1 LISTQGGLYNFIRY
15 IKESFLIM
23 QVPEIE
29 KQIGVNL
36 YSTDTDGLGGQ
47 LRQEVEDF
55 IVKEITN
62 REEGQEGKYLIL
74 ELVKRD
80 WDTHH
85 FTRTLA
91 KILKISQKRISVA
104 GTKDKRALTTQ
115 KISIFD
121 IDASEIEK
129 VHLKDIELK
138 VLGRSRKPVELG
150 DLWGNDFIITIRN
163 IARSTEEAGK
173 LLEKTTN
180 EIVAQGGVPNFFGIQ
195 RFGSVRPVTHLVGKT
210 IVEGNFE
217 KAAMLYIAE
226 PFPYEPEETKQARQF
241 VKETR
246 NFKEGLKIYPLRLG
260 HERAMMNHLIANP
273 DDFAGAFLV
282 LPKNLYRIFV
292 HGYQS
297 YIYNTILCRRIEKGL
312 PLNQAVEGDIVC
324 FKNELGLPDSSKTE
338 KVTAETVNAM
348 NNLIKRKRAF
358 ITAPLPGYDTE
369 FASGVPGEIE
379 QAVLEE
385 LKVPLQGFNIEE
397 IPEMSSKGARREIL
411 LQVEPKFEVNEDEL
425 NPGKSKAVLEFML
438 PKGSYATT
446 VLREYM
452 KVDPLQMS

>member
-1 LISTQGGLYNFIRY
+1 
-15 IKESFLIM
+15 M
-23 QVPEIE
+23 QMPEIE
-29 KQIGVNL
+29 KQIGINL

-55 IVKEITN
+55 IVKEVTN

-85 FTRTLA
+85 LIRTLGR
-91 KILKISQKRISVA
+91 ILQISQKRISVA

-115 KISIFD
+115 KISIYD
-121 IDASEIEK
+121 VDAPEIEK
-129 VHLKDIELK
+129 IYLKDVELK
-138 VLGRSRKPVELG
+138 VLGRSRKSVELG
-150 DLWGNDFIITIRN
+150 DLWGNNFRITIRN
-163 IARSTEEAGK
+163 IVHSHEETDK

-180 EIVAQGGVPNFFGIQ
+180 EILAQGGVPNFFGVQ
-195 RFGSVRPVTHLVGKT
+195 RFGSVRPVTHLVGKA
-210 IVEGNFE
+210 IVEGDFE

-226 PFPYEPEETKQARQF
+226 PFPDEPEETKEARQF

-246 NFKEGLKIYPLRLG
+246 DFKEGLKTYPLRLG

-282 LPKNLYRIFV
+282 LPKNLYRMFV

-297 YIYNTILCRRIEKGL
+297 YMYNIILCRRIEKGI

-324 FKNELGLPDSSKTE
+324 FKNDHGLPDSSKTE
-338 KVTAETVNAM
+338 EVKAGTVTAM
-348 NNLIKRKRAF
+348 NRLIKRNRAF
-358 ITAPLPGYDTE
+358 ITAPLPGYSTE
-369 FASGVPGEIE
+369 FASDIPGEIE

-385 LKVPLQGFNIEE
+385 LKVPLQGFNIEK
-397 IPEMSSKGARREIL
+397 IPEMSSKGIRREIL
-411 LQVEPKFEVNEDEL
+411 LQVEPKFEIAEDEL

>member
-1 LISTQGGLYNFIRY
+1 
-15 IKESFLIM
+15 M

-29 KQIGVNL
+29 KQIGIDI
-36 YSTDTDGLGGQ
+36 YSTGTDGLGGQ

-62 REEGQEGKYLIL
+62 REEGTEGKYLVL
-74 ELVKRD
+74 ELIKHD

-85 FTRTLA
+85 LTRTLS
-91 KILKISQKRISVA
+91 KILQISQKRISVA
-104 GTKDKRALTTQ
+104 GTKDKRALTMQ

-129 VHLKDIELK
+129 IHLKDIELK
-138 VLGRSRKPVELG
+138 VLGRSRKSVELG
-150 DLWGNDFIITIRN
+150 DLWGNEFIITIRD
-163 IARSTEEAGK
+163 IASSPEKTGD

-180 EIVAQGGVPNFFGIQ
+180 DILIQGGVPNFFGVQ
-195 RFGSVRPVTHLVGKT
+195 RFGSVRPVTHLVGKA
-210 IVEGNFE
+210 IVEGDFE
-217 KAAMLYIAE
+217 KAALLYIADS
-226 PFPYEPEETKQARQF
+226 FPAEPEETKKARQS

-246 NFKEGLKIYPLRLG
+246 DFKEGLKTYPLRLG

-273 DDFAGAFLV
+273 DDFAGSFLV
-282 LPKNLYRIFV
+282 LPKNLYRMFV

-297 YIYNTILCRRIEKGL
+297 YIYNIIICRRIEKGL

-324 FKNELGLPDSSKTE
+324 FKNDVGLPDSSKTE

-348 NNLIKRKRAF
+348 NRLIKRNRAF
-358 ITAPLPGYDTE
+358 ITAPLPGYNTE
-369 FASGVPGEIE
+369 FASGIPGEIE
-379 QAVLEE
+379 QEVIQE
-385 LKVPLQGFNIEE
+385 LKVPLTGFNIEE
-397 IPEMSSKGARREIL
+397 IPEMSSKGIRREVL
-411 LQVEPKFEVNEDEL
+411 LQVEPKFEVAEDEL
-425 NPGKSKAVLEFML
+425 NPGKSKAVLKFML

>member
-1 LISTQGGLYNFIRY
+1 M
-15 IKESFLIM
+15 E
-23 QVPEIE
+23 VPEIE
-29 KQIGVNL
+29 KQIGISL
-36 YSTDTDGLGGQ
+36 YSTDTEGLGGQ

-62 REEGQEGKYLIL
+62 REEGEEGKYLIL

-85 FTRTLA
+85 FTRHLA
-91 KILKISQKRISVA
+91 KILQISQKRICVA

-121 IDASEIEK
+121 LDASEIEK
-129 VHLKDIELK
+129 IHLKDIELK
-138 VLGRSRKPVELG
+138 VLGRSRKSIELG
-150 DLWGNDFIITIRN
+150 DLWGNDFIIAVRD
-163 IARSTEEAGK
+163 IAGSLEETK
-173 LLEKTTN
+173 KTLERTTS
-180 EIVAQGGVPNFFGIQ
+180 EIITQGGVPNFFGIQ
-195 RFGSVRPVTHLVGKT
+195 RFGSVRPVTHLVGKA
-210 IVEGNFE
+210 IVEGDFE
-217 KAAMLYIAE
+217 KASMLYIAE
-226 PFPYEPEETKQARQF
+226 PFPEEPEETRKARQF

-273 DDFAGAFLV
+273 EDFAGSFLV
-282 LPKNLYRIFV
+282 LPKNLYKMFV

-297 YIYNTILCRRIEKGL
+297 YIYNTILCRRLEKGIS
-312 PLNQAVEGDIVC
+312 LNQAQEGDIVC
-324 FKNELGLPDSSKTE
+324 FKNEAGMPDSSKTE
-338 KVTAETVNAM
+338 KVTAETVSAM
-348 NNLIKRKRAF
+348 NRLIKRNRAF
-358 ITAPLPGYDTE
+358 ITAPLPGYITE

-379 QAVLEE
+379 QEVLEE
-385 LKVPLQGFNIEE
+385 LNVPLKGFSIEK
-397 IPEMSSKGARREIL
+397 IPEMSSKGMRREML
-411 LQVEPKFEVNEDEL
+411 LQVEPKFEVAEDEL

>member
-85 FTRTLA
+85 FTGTLA

-210 IVEGNFE
+210 IVEGNSE

-273 DDFAGAFLV
+273 DDFAVAFLV

-379 QAVLEE
+379 QVVLEE

>member
-1 LISTQGGLYNFIRY
+1 
-15 IKESFLIM
+15 M

-29 KQIGVNL
+29 KQIGINL

-55 IVKEITN
+55 IVREITN

-85 FTRTLA
+85 LTRTLA
-91 KILKISQKRISVA
+91 KILQMSQKRISVA

-121 IDASEIEK
+121 IDAQEIEK
-129 VHLKDIELK
+129 IHLKDVELK
-138 VLGRSRKPVELG
+138 VLGRSRKSVELG
-150 DLWGNDFIITIRN
+150 DLWGNDFRITIRN
-163 IARSTEEAGK
+163 IVHSHEETDK

-180 EIVAQGGVPNFFGIQ
+180 EILAQGGVPNFFGVQ
-195 RFGSVRPVTHLVGKT
+195 RFGSVRPVTHLVGKA
-210 IVEGNFE
+210 IVEGDFE
-217 KAAMLYIAE
+217 KAALLYIAE
-226 PFPYEPEETKQARQF
+226 PFPDEPEETKEARQF

-246 NFKEGLKIYPLRLG
+246 DFKEGLKTYPLHLG

-312 PLNQAVEGDIVC
+312 SLNEAVEGDIVC
-324 FKNELGLPDSSKTE
+324 FKNEHGLPDSSKTE
-338 KVTAETVNAM
+338 QVTTETVNAM
-348 NNLIKRKRAF
+348 NRLIKRKRAF
-358 ITAPLPGYDTE
+358 ITAPLPGYSTE
-369 FASGVPGEIE
+369 FASGIPGEIE

-385 LKVPLQGFNIEE
+385 FKVPLQGFNIEKV
-397 IPEMSSKGARREIL
+397 PEMSSKGIRREVI
-411 LQVEPKFEVNEDEL
+411 LQVEPKFEVGEDEL

>member
-1 LISTQGGLYNFIRY
+1 
-15 IKESFLIM
+15 M

-29 KQIGVNL
+29 KQIGIKL

-85 FTRTLA
+85 LTRTLA

-121 IDASEIEK
+121 VDAPEIEK
-129 VHLKDIELK
+129 IHLKDIELK
-138 VLGRSRKPVELG
+138 VLGRSRKSIELG

-163 IARSTEEAGK
+163 IAPSPEETGK
-173 LLEKTTN
+173 LLEKTTDD
-180 EIVAQGGVPNFFGIQ
+180 ILAQGGVPNFFGIQ
-195 RFGSVRPVTHLVGKT
+195 RFGSVRPVTHLVGKA
-210 IVEGNFE
+210 IVEGDFE
-217 KAAMLYIAE
+217 KAALLYIAE
-226 PFPYEPEETKQARQF
+226 PFPDEPEETKKARQF
-241 VKETR
+241 VKETLD
-246 NFKEGLKIYPLRLG
+246 FKEGLKTYPLRLG

-273 DDFAGAFLV
+273 GDFAGAFLV
-282 LPKNLYRIFV
+282 LPKNLYRMFV

-297 YIYNTILCRRIEKGL
+297 YIYNIILCRRIEKGL
-312 PLNQAVEGDIVC
+312 PLDQALEGDIVC
-324 FKNELGLPDSSKTE
+324 FKNEHGLPDSSKIEEVKAGT
-338 KVTAETVNAM
+338 VTAM
-348 NNLIKRKRAF
+348 NRLIKRNRAF
-358 ITAPLPGYDTE
+358 ITAPLPGYNTE
-369 FASGVPGEIE
+369 FASGIPGEIE

-397 IPEMSSKGARREIL
+397 IPEMSSKGTRREIL
-411 LQVEPKFEVNEDEL
+411 LHVEPKFKVEEDDL

>member
-1 LISTQGGLYNFIRY
+1 
-15 IKESFLIM
+15 M

-55 IVKEITN
+55 VVKEITN

-85 FTRTLA
+85 LTRTLA
-91 KILKISQKRISVA
+91 KILQISQKRISVA

-121 IDASEIEK
+121 VDASEIER
-129 VHLKDIELK
+129 VHLKDVELK
-138 VLGRSRKPVELG
+138 VLGRSRKSVELG

-163 IARSTEEAGK
+163 ITHSPEETDK

-180 EIVAQGGVPNFFGIQ
+180 EILAQGGVPNFFGIQ
-195 RFGSVRPVTHLVGKT
+195 RFGSVRPVTHLVGKA
-210 IVEGNFE
+210 IVEGDFE
-217 KAAMLYIAE
+217 KAALLYIAE
-226 PFPYEPEETKQARQF
+226 PFPDEPEETKQVRQF

-246 NFKEGLKIYPLRLG
+246 DFREGLKTYPLRLG

-282 LPKNLYRIFV
+282 LPKNLYRMFV

-297 YIYNTILCRRIEKGL
+297 YMYNITLCRRVEKGL

-338 KVTAETVNAM
+338 EVKAETVTAM
-348 NNLIKRKRAF
+348 NRLIKKNRAF
-358 ITAPLPGYDTE
+358 ITAPLPGYNTE

-379 QAVLEE
+379 QAILEE

-397 IPEMSSKGARREIL
+397 IPEMSSKGTRREIL
-411 LQVEPKFEVNEDEL
+411 LQVEPKFKVDEDDL

-446 VLREYM
+446 ILREYM

>member
-1 LISTQGGLYNFIRY
+1 
-15 IKESFLIM
+15 M

-29 KQIGVNL
+29 KQIGISL

-55 IVKEITN
+55 IVKEVTN

-85 FTRTLA
+85 LIRTLGR
-91 KILKISQKRISVA
+91 ILQISQKRISVA

-115 KISIFD
+115 KISIYD
-121 IDASEIEK
+121 VNAPEIEK
-129 VHLKDIELK
+129 IYLKDVELK
-138 VLGRSRKPVELG
+138 VLGRSRKSIELG
-150 DLWGNDFIITIRN
+150 DLWGNDFRITIRN
-163 IARSTEEAGK
+163 IAYSPEETSK

-180 EIVAQGGVPNFFGIQ
+180 QILAQNGVPNFFGIQ
-195 RFGSVRPVTHLVGKT
+195 RFGSVRPVTHLVGKA
-210 IVEGNFE
+210 IVEGDFE

-226 PFPYEPEETKQARQF
+226 PFPDEPEETKEARQF

-246 NFKEGLKIYPLRLG
+246 DFKEGLKTYPLRLG

-273 DDFAGAFLV
+273 DDFAGTFPV
-282 LPKNLYRIFV
+282 LPKNLYRMFV

-297 YIYNTILCRRIEKGL
+297 YMYNIILCRRIEKGL

-324 FKNELGLPDSSKTE
+324 FKNEHGLPDSSKTE
-338 KVTAETVNAM
+338 SVTAGTVTAM
-348 NNLIKRKRAF
+348 NRLINRNRAF
-358 ITAPLPGYDTE
+358 VTAPLPGYNTE
-369 FASGVPGEIE
+369 FASGVPGDIE

-385 LKVPLQGFNIEE
+385 LKVPLQGFNIEK
-397 IPEMSSKGARREIL
+397 IPEMSSKGIRREIL
-411 LQVEPKFEVNEDEL
+411 LQVEPKFEIAEDEL

>member
-1 LISTQGGLYNFIRY
+1 M
-15 IKESFLIM
+15 E
-23 QVPEIE
+23 VPKIE
-29 KQIGVNL
+29 KQIGIDL

-55 IVKEITN
+55 IVREITN
-62 REEGQEGKYLIL
+62 REEEQEGKYLIL

-91 KILKISQKRISVA
+91 KILQISQKRISVA

-121 IDASEIEK
+121 IYAQEIEK
-129 VHLKDIELK
+129 IHLKDIELK
-138 VLGRSRKPVELG
+138 VLGRSRKSVELG
-150 DLWGNDFIITIRN
+150 DLWGNNFRITIRN
-163 IARSTEEAGK
+163 ITYSSEETHK

-180 EIVAQGGVPNFFGIQ
+180 EILAQGGVPNFFGIQ
-195 RFGSVRPVTHLVGKT
+195 RFGSVRPVTHLVGKA
-210 IVEGNFE
+210 IVEGDFE
-217 KAAMLYIAE
+217 KAALLYIAE
-226 PFPYEPEETKQARQF
+226 PFPDEPEETKEARQF

-246 NFKEGLKIYPLRLG
+246 DFKEGLKIYPLHLG

-282 LPKNLYRIFV
+282 LPKNLYRMFV

-312 PLNQAVEGDIVC
+312 PLNEAVEGDIVC
-324 FKNELGLPDSSKTE
+324 FKNEFGLPDSSKTE
-338 KVTAETVNAM
+338 QVTSETVTPM
-348 NNLIKRKRAF
+348 NRLIKRNRAF
-358 ITAPLPGYDTE
+358 ITAPLPGYITE
-369 FASGVPGEIE
+369 FASGIPGEIE
-379 QAVLEE
+379 QAVIEE
-385 LKVPLQGFNIEE
+385 FKVPLQGFNIEKV
-397 IPEMSSKGARREIL
+397 PEMSSKGIRREVL
-411 LQVEPKFEVNEDEL
+411 LQVEPKFEIGEDEL

-446 VLREYM
+446 MLREYM

>member
-1 LISTQGGLYNFIRY
+1 
-15 IKESFLIM
+15 M

-29 KQIGVNL
+29 KQIGIDI
-36 YSTDTDGLGGQ
+36 YSTGTDGLGGQ

-62 REEGQEGKYLIL
+62 REEGTEGKYLVL
-74 ELVKRD
+74 ELIKHD

-85 FTRTLA
+85 LTRTLS
-91 KILKISQKRISVA
+91 KILQISQKRISVA

-129 VHLKDIELK
+129 IHLKDIELK
-138 VLGRSRKPVELG
+138 VLGRSRKSVELG
-150 DLWGNDFIITIRN
+150 DLWGNEFIITIRD
-163 IARSTEEAGK
+163 IAGSLEETGD

-180 EIVAQGGVPNFFGIQ
+180 DILIQGGVPNFFGVQ
-195 RFGSVRPVTHLVGKT
+195 RFGSVRPVTHLVGKA
-210 IVEGNFE
+210 IVEGDFE
-217 KAAMLYIAE
+217 KAALLYIADS
-226 PFPYEPEETKQARQF
+226 FPAEPEETKKARQS

-246 NFKEGLKIYPLRLG
+246 DFKEGLKTYPLRLG

-273 DDFAGAFLV
+273 DDFAGSFLV
-282 LPKNLYRIFV
+282 LPKNLYRMFV

-297 YIYNTILCRRIEKGL
+297 YIYNIIICRRIEKGL
-312 PLNQAVEGDIVC
+312 PLNKAVEGDIVC
-324 FKNELGLPDSSKTE
+324 FKNDVGLPDSSKIE

-348 NNLIKRKRAF
+348 NRLIKRNRAF
-358 ITAPLPGYDTE
+358 ITAPLPGYNTE
-369 FASGVPGEIE
+369 FASGIPGEIE
-379 QAVLEE
+379 QEVIQE
-385 LKVPLQGFNIEE
+385 LKVPLAGFNIEE
-397 IPEMSSKGARREIL
+397 IPEMSSKGIRREVL
-411 LQVEPKFEVNEDEL
+411 LQVEPKFEVAEDEL
-425 NPGKSKAVLEFML
+425 NPGKSKAVLKFML

>member
-1 LISTQGGLYNFIRY
+1 
-15 IKESFLIM
+15 M

-29 KQIGVNL
+29 KQIGINI

-55 IVKEITN
+55 IVKEVTN

-74 ELVKRD
+74 ELIKRD

-85 FTRTLA
+85 LTRTLA
-91 KILKISQKRISVA
+91 KILQISQKRISVA

-121 IDASEIEK
+121 VDAPEIEK
-129 VHLKDIELK
+129 IHLKDVELK
-138 VLGRSRKPVELG
+138 VLGRSRKSVELG

-163 IARSTEEAGK
+163 IAHSPEETGK

-180 EIVAQGGVPNFFGIQ
+180 EILVQGGVPNFFGIQ
-195 RFGSVRPVTHLVGKT
+195 RFGSVRPVTHLVGKA

-217 KAAMLYIAE
+217 KAALLYIAE
-226 PFPYEPEETKQARQF
+226 PFPDEPEETKKARQF

-246 NFKEGLKIYPLRLG
+246 DFKDGLKTYPLRLG

-282 LPKNLYRIFV
+282 LPKNLYRMFV

-312 PLNQAVEGDIVC
+312 PLNQAFEGDIVC
-324 FKNELGLPDSSKTE
+324 FKNEFGLPDSSKTE
-338 KVTAETVNAM
+338 EVKAETVTAM
-348 NNLIKRKRAF
+348 NRLIKRNRAF
-358 ITAPLPGYDTE
+358 IAAPLPGYDTE
-369 FASGVPGEIE
+369 FASGIPGEIE

-385 LKVPLQGFNIEE
+385 FKVPLPDFNIEE
-397 IPEMSSKGARREIL
+397 IPEMSSKGTRREIL
-411 LQVEPKFEVNEDEL
+411 LQVEPKFKVDEDDL
-425 NPGKSKAVLEFML
+425 NPGKSKSVLEFML

>member
-1 LISTQGGLYNFIRY
+1 M
-15 IKESFLIM
+15 K
-23 QVPEIE
+23 VPEIE
-29 KQIGVNL
+29 KQIGISL

-55 IVKEITN
+55 IVKEVTN
-62 REEGQEGKYLIL
+62 REEGPEGKYLIL

-85 FTRTLA
+85 LIRTLGR
-91 KILKISQKRISVA
+91 ILQISQKRISVA

-115 KISIFD
+115 KISIYD
-121 IDASEIEK
+121 VDAPKIEK
-129 VHLKDIELK
+129 IYLKDVELK
-138 VLGRSRKPVELG
+138 VLGRSRKSVELG
-150 DLWGNDFIITIRN
+150 DLWGNDFRITIRN
-163 IARSTEEAGK
+163 IVHSPEETSK

-180 EIVAQGGVPNFFGIQ
+180 EILSQSGVPNFFGIQ
-195 RFGSVRPVTHLVGKT
+195 RFGSVRPVTHLVGKA
-210 IVEGNFE
+210 IVEGDFE

-226 PFPYEPEETKQARQF
+226 PFPDEPEETKEARQF

-246 NFKEGLKIYPLRLG
+246 DFKEGLKTYPLRLG

-273 DDFAGAFLV
+273 DDFAGAFPV
-282 LPKNLYRIFV
+282 LPKNLYRMFV

-297 YIYNTILCRRIEKGL
+297 YMYNIILCRRIEKGL

-324 FKNELGLPDSSKTE
+324 FKNEHGLPDSSKTE
-338 KVTAETVNAM
+338 YVTAGTVTAM
-348 NNLIKRKRAF
+348 NRLIKRNRAF
-358 ITAPLPGYDTE
+358 VTAPLPGYNTE

-385 LKVPLQGFNIEE
+385 LKVPLQGFNIEK
-397 IPEMSSKGARREIL
+397 IPEMSSKGIRREIL
-411 LQVEPKFEVNEDEL
+411 LQVEPKFEIAKDEL

>member
-1 LISTQGGLYNFIRY
+1 
-15 IKESFLIM
+15 M

-29 KQIGVNL
+29 KQIGIDI
-36 YSTDTDGLGGQ
+36 YSTGTDGLGGQ

-62 REEGQEGKYLIL
+62 REEGTEGKYLVL
-74 ELVKRD
+74 ELTKHD

-85 FTRTLA
+85 LTRTLS
-91 KILKISQKRISVA
+91 KILQISQKRISVA

-129 VHLKDIELK
+129 IHLKDIELK
-138 VLGRSRKPVELG
+138 VLGRSRKSVELG
-150 DLWGNDFIITIRN
+150 DLWGNEFIITIRD
-163 IARSTEEAGK
+163 IASSPEETGD

-180 EIVAQGGVPNFFGIQ
+180 DILIQGGVPNFFGVQ
-195 RFGSVRPVTHLVGKT
+195 RFGSVRPVTHLVGKA
-210 IVEGNFE
+210 IVEGDFE
-217 KAAMLYIAE
+217 KAALLYIADS
-226 PFPYEPEETKQARQF
+226 FPAEPEETKKARQS

-246 NFKEGLKIYPLRLG
+246 DFKEGLKTYPLRLG

-273 DDFAGAFLV
+273 DDFAGSFLV
-282 LPKNLYRIFV
+282 LPKNLYRMFV

-297 YIYNTILCRRIEKGL
+297 YIYNIIICRRIEKGL

-324 FKNELGLPDSSKTE
+324 FKNDVGLPDSSKTE

-348 NNLIKRKRAF
+348 NRLIKRNRAF
-358 ITAPLPGYDTE
+358 ITAPLPGYNTE
-369 FASGVPGEIE
+369 FASGIPGEIE
-379 QAVLEE
+379 QEVIQE
-385 LKVPLQGFNIEE
+385 LKVPLTGFNIEE
-397 IPEMSSKGARREIL
+397 IPEMSSKGIRREVL
-411 LQVEPKFEVNEDEL
+411 LQVEPKFEVAEDEL
-425 NPGKSKAVLEFML
+425 NPGKSKAVLKFML